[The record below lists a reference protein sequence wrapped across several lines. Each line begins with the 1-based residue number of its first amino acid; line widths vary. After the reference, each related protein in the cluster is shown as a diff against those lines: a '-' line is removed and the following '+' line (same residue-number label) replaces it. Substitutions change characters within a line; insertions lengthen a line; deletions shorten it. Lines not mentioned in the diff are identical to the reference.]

1 MHGQVAGTAWHPATA
16 GAIIDAGYDS
26 MTEPRTLATSRRPE
40 AAPAVGGRTV
50 SGARLATRT
59 LGALGAAAF
68 FAACMASST
77 NTMQGSAGSTAS
89 VATAGT
95 PRLLAATDSAAGQ
108 YLTIVGGCNDCH
120 TPGWAESNG
129 KTPPAEQLT
138 GSPVGYRGPW
148 GTSYAA
154 NLRTVAQRATED
166 RWVQILT
173 TADGGH
179 GRPPMPW
186 MNTAQMS
193 DHDLRAVYRYIR
205 SLGPAGKPAPRA
217 VPPGGTP
224 TTPYINFVPVTPG
237 SGS

>member
-1 MHGQVAGTAWHPATA
+1 
-16 GAIIDAGYDS
+16 
-26 MTEPRTLATSRRPE
+26 MTERRSLGTSRYTD
-40 AAPAVGGRTV
+40 APQA
-50 SGARLATRT
+50 SGARSRFSVSLTPR
-59 LGALGAAAF
+59 LVSALIASALL
-68 FAACMASST
+68 AACMASAT
-77 NTMQGSAGSTAS
+77 NTVPGSSASASS
-89 VATAGT
+89 VASSGT
-95 PRLLAATDSAAGQ
+95 PRLLASSDSAAGQ

-120 TPGWAESNG
+120 TPSWAETNG
-129 KTPPAEQLT
+129 RTPPAEQLT

-148 GTSYAA
+148 GTTYAA

-173 TADGGH
+173 TADGGR

-193 DHDLRAVYRYIR
+193 DHDLRVMYRYIR
-205 SLGPAGKPAPRA
+205 SLGPAGSPAPRA

-224 TTPYINFVPVTPG
+224 ATPYINFVPVTPG

>member
-1 MHGQVAGTAWHPATA
+1 
-16 GAIIDAGYDS
+16 
-26 MTEPRTLATSRRPE
+26 MTEPRSLGISGNTEASQASGERVRLRIPFTMRTASALVAT
-40 AAPAVGGRTV
+40 AV
-50 SGARLATRT
+50 L
-59 LGALGAAAF
+59 
-68 FAACMASST
+68 AACMASST
-77 NTMQGSAGSTAS
+77 NTVQGSATPASS
-89 VATAGT
+89 VAMSAT
-95 PRLLAATDSAAGQ
+95 PRLLASSDSAAGQ
-108 YLTIVGGCNDCH
+108 YLTVVGGCNDCH
-120 TPGWAESNG
+120 TPGWSESNG

-148 GTSYAA
+148 GTTYAA

-193 DHDLRAVYRYIR
+193 DHDLRVMYRYIH
-205 SLGPAGKPAPRA
+205 SLGPAGSPAPRA

>member
-1 MHGQVAGTAWHPATA
+1 
-16 GAIIDAGYDS
+16 
-26 MTEPRTLATSRRPE
+26 MTELRSLGLSLDREAPQASGERARFPFPFTMRMASGLAGMTL
-40 AAPAVGGRTV
+40 
-50 SGARLATRT
+50 L
-59 LGALGAAAF
+59 
-68 FAACMASST
+68 AACMASST
-77 NTMQGSAGSTAS
+77 NTVQGSAASAGSVTTS
-89 VATAGT
+89 GT
-95 PRLLAATDSAAGQ
+95 PRLLASSDSAAGQ

-129 KTPPAEQLT
+129 KTAPAEQLT

-186 MNTAQMS
+186 MNTARMS
-193 DHDLRAVYRYIR
+193 DHDLRVMYRYVR
-205 SLGPAGKPAPRA
+205 SLGPAGNPAPRA

>member
-1 MHGQVAGTAWHPATA
+1 
-16 GAIIDAGYDS
+16 
-26 MTEPRTLATSRRPE
+26 MTEPRSLGISPDVE
-40 AAPAVGGRTV
+40 ASQA
-50 SGARLATRT
+50 SGARAHSRVPFAKRTASAIAATMV
-59 LGALGAAAF
+59 L
-68 FAACMASST
+68 AACMASST
-77 NTMQGSAGSTAS
+77 NTVQGSSMPASSVSTSA
-89 VATAGT
+89 T
-95 PRLLAATDSAAGQ
+95 PRLLASTDSAAGQ

-120 TPGWAESNG
+120 TPGWSESNG
-129 KTPPAEQLT
+129 KTPPAQQLT

-148 GTSYAA
+148 GTTYAA

-173 TADGGH
+173 TADGGR

-186 MNTAQMS
+186 MNTGQMS
-193 DHDLRAVYRYIR
+193 DHDLRAIYRYIR
-205 SLGPAGKPAPRA
+205 SLGPAGSPAPRA

>member
-1 MHGQVAGTAWHPATA
+1 
-16 GAIIDAGYDS
+16 
-26 MTEPRTLATSRRPE
+26 MTEPRSLDISPPAR
-40 AAPAVGGRTV
+40 APQA
-50 SGARLATRT
+50 SGARAFFGLAITTRAAS
-59 LGALGAAAF
+59 ALAAA
-68 FAACMASST
+68 ALVSACMASST
-77 NTMQGSAGSTAS
+77 NTVQGSAVPASSVSTS
-89 VATAGT
+89 GT
-95 PRLLAATDSAAGQ
+95 PRLLASSDSAVGQ
-108 YLTIVGGCNDCH
+108 YLTVVGGCNDCH

-138 GSPVGYRGPW
+138 GSRVGYRGPW
-148 GTSYAA
+148 GTTYAA

-193 DHDLRAVYRYIR
+193 DHDLRVMYRYIR
-205 SLGPAGKPAPRA
+205 SLGSAGNPAPRA

>member
-1 MHGQVAGTAWHPATA
+1 
-16 GAIIDAGYDS
+16 
-26 MTEPRTLATSRRPE
+26 MTEPRSLRISRYTD
-40 AAPAVGGRTV
+40 APQA
-50 SGARLATRT
+50 SGARGRVGIPFTLRMASALAATT
-59 LGALGAAAF
+59 LVG
-68 FAACMASST
+68 ACMASST
-77 NTMQGSAGSTAS
+77 NAVQGSTAS
-89 VATAGT
+89 ASAVATSGT
-95 PRLLAATDSAAGQ
+95 PRLLASSDSAAGR

-120 TPGWAESNG
+120 TPSWAESNG

-148 GTSYAA
+148 GTTYPA

-193 DHDLRAVYRYIR
+193 DHDLRVMYRYIR
-205 SLGPAGKPAPRA
+205 SLGPAGGPAPRA

>member
-1 MHGQVAGTAWHPATA
+1 MNKLHLVSALAIASVLAGC
-16 GAIIDAGYDS
+16 
-26 MTEPRTLATSRRPE
+26 MTTSN
-40 AAPAVGGRTV
+40 TV
-50 SGARLATRT
+50 QGSTMSNGSP
-59 LGALGAAAF
+59 GGAA
-68 FAACMASST
+68 
-77 NTMQGSAGSTAS
+77 
-89 VATAGT
+89 
-95 PRLLAATDSAAGQ
+95 PRLLASTDSAAGE

-148 GTSYAA
+148 GTTYAA
-154 NLRTVAQRATED
+154 NLRTVAQRASED

-193 DHDLRAVYRYIR
+193 DHDLRAMYRYIH
-205 SLGPAGKPAPRA
+205 SLGPAGTAVPRA
-217 VPPGGTP
+217 LPPGSTP
-224 TTPYINFVPVTPG
+224 TTPYINFVPVQPG
-237 SGS
+237 SGQ